1 MMPSGTWIEDK
12 AVSGLG
18 RLWGKD
24 RLTVLAYHRIHDP
37 VGFEFFEPVI
47 SAPPDGFA
55 RQMDLIAE
63 RFNAVSLA
71 DVLSWMDGK
80 GRLPPNPVLIT
91 FDDGYRDNLEQAM
104 PILREREMPAVLFV
118 ATGNIDRSQPF
129 FWDSA
134 AYSFHHTD
142 TTEADLPI
150 LGPRAWGSSPSVVCA
165 EWIEA
170 AKREPQDR
178 REDLTEQLGQVLG
191 VVMPDSARTGEL
203 LSWDEIREMAGQGFS
218 MGSHTVSHAIL
229 TELSAAEAQRELA
242 ESRRRLEDELNGPIR
257 ALAYPNGTTLD
268 FNPQIEGMAS
278 EAGYSAA
285 FTLIPGPA
293 RSGEV
298 RSNPLAIRR
307 IALYLSD
314 EDRRFRAKL
323 AGGGRVKASLS

>member
-1 MMPSGTWIEDK
+1 MPSKTWFEDQ
-12 AVSGLG
+12 AVSSLG

-55 RQMDLIAE
+55 RQMDFIAD

-71 DVLSWMDGK
+71 DVLSWLDGN
-80 GRLPPNPVLIT
+80 GSLPPNPALIT
-91 FDDGYRDNLEQAM
+91 FDDGYRDNLEQAL
-104 PILREREMPAVLFV
+104 PILRERELPAVLFV
-118 ATGNIDRSQPF
+118 ATENIDRNQPF

-134 AYSFHHTD
+134 AYFFHHTD
-142 TTEADLPI
+142 TAEADLPI
-150 LGPRAWGSSPSVVCA
+150 LGPRVWGSSSSQVCA

-178 REDLTEQLGQVLG
+178 RADVTEQLGQVLG
-191 VVMPDSARTGEL
+191 VVMPDSASAGEL

-218 MGSHTVSHAIL
+218 MGSHTLSHAIL
-229 TELSAAEAQRELA
+229 TELPASGALRELA
-242 ESRRRLEDELNGPIR
+242 ESRRRLEDELDEPVR

-268 FNPQIEGMAS
+268 FNPQIEGLAR
-278 EAGYSAA
+278 ETGYSAA
-285 FTLIPGPA
+285 FTLEPGPA

-298 RSNPLAIRR
+298 RSNPMAIRR
-307 IALYLSD
+307 VALYLSD
-314 EDRRFRAKL
+314 EDHRFRAKL
-323 AGGGRVKASLS
+323 AGGGRVKANLS